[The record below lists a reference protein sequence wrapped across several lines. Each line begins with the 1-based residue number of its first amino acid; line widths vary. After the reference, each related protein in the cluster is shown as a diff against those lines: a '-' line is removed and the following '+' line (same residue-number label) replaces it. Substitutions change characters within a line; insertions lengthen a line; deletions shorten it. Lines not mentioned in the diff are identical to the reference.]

1 MAIPLAYFVVSAGL
15 LNLSWV
21 VVEVVNILGFPNEES
36 AAVPDTTPVNQYS
49 HFYEYVVEN
58 WDKLDKLYEHFET
71 LIPGFALLFNS
82 LGDYVFFRTVFL
94 KFFDKSGLKL
104 LAMKSFIRLTIFGV
118 QLFEKIRCLLRG

>member
-21 VVEVVNILGFPNEES
+21 VVEVVNILGFPN

-82 LGDYVFFRTVFL
+82 LGEYVFFRTVFL

-104 LAMKSFIRLTIFGV
+104 LVMKSFIRLTIFGV
-118 QLFEKIRCLLRG
+118 QLFEKIRCMLRG

>member
-49 HFYEYVVEN
+49 HFYEYVVEY

-71 LIPGFALLFNS
+71 VIPGFALLLNS
-82 LGDYVFFRTVFL
+82 WGDYVFFRAVFL
-94 KFFDKSGLKL
+94 KFFDQSGLKL
-104 LAMKSFIRLTIFGV
+104 LAMKLFIRLTIFGL
-118 QLFEKIRCLLRG
+118 QLFEKIMYLLRG

>member
-1 MAIPLAYFVVSAGL
+1 MDPVFAVYAISAFT
-15 LNLSWV
+15 LNLSYQV
-21 VVEVVNILGFPNEES
+21 FGVVNLLMEDAPTK
-36 AAVPDTTPVNQYS
+36 AVPDTTPVNQYS

-71 LIPGFALLFNS
+71 LIPGFALLVNA
-82 LGDYVFFRTVFL
+82 LGNYVFFRTVFL

-104 LAMKSFIRLTIFGV
+104 LAMKSIIRLAIFGA

>member
-1 MAIPLAYFVVSAGL
+1 MPLPVFAYFAVSAAT

-21 VVEVVNILGFPNEES
+21 VSGVVNLLMEDAPTT
-36 AAVPDTTPVNQYS
+36 AVPDTTPVNQYS

-104 LAMKSFIRLTIFGV
+104 LVMKSFIRLTIFGV